1 MILKLPI
8 MLLSNALKF
17 PLLYSNCD
25 QLCPLCP
32 SISISEC
39 SILSD
44 ISKCSDC
51 FIRVYQVYQ
60 PLATLIF
67 TRSCNHIFTALLHT
81 DSIVFITHVQ
91 IHCAYS
97 IVYHDTYAK
106 SSLRIIAQ
114 PIMLINALSTHN
126 APHHTGII
134 SIGLT
139 IIVVLCLTACL

>member
-1 MILKLPI
+1 MISCAHYA
-8 MLLSNALKF
+8 LLD
-17 PLLYSNCD
+17 YSIN
-25 QLCPLCP
+25 
-32 SISISEC
+32 ISEC

-51 FIRVYQVYQ
+51 FIRVYQ

-67 TRSCNHIFTALLHT
+67 TRSCKHIFTALLHT